1 MSGASFFDGIVCDV
15 LCACRVHLFL
25 LKDLVSPVF
34 FDSICDVLCT
44 STTLQKRATPGSGRR
59 HLTWP
64 HIRQGRRVMPSIF
77 YIYIYIIFA
86 IFAFGIEIGKCVN
99 SSLFRVVLCMHSV
112 QHVNGSV
119 FFGYAKHCKSQ
130 PLGLQN
136 ATNIVNSSV
145 LLKYW
150 RK

>member
-1 MSGASFFDGIVCDV
+1 MHIDHSSKKSHSGIGSAALDMTPYPAGPPCY
-15 LCACRVHLFL
+15 AEYFL
-25 LKDLVSPVF
+25 
-34 FDSICDVLCT
+34 
-44 STTLQKRATPGSGRR
+44 
-59 HLTWP
+59 
-64 HIRQGRRVMPSIF
+64 

-86 IFAFGIEIGKCVN
+86 FFAFGIEIGKCVN

-145 LLKYW
+145 LLKY
-150 RK
+150 